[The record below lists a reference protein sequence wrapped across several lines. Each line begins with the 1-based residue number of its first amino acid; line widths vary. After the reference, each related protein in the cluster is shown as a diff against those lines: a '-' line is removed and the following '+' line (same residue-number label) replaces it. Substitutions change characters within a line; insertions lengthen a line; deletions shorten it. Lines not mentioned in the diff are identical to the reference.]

1 MNILFSEDKRTV
13 NIGDAQEPL
22 KEGKDDDEDESKKM
36 YLYGEDD
43 GGERPT
49 VSTVLSKLVNYNY
62 LPLAGKDDGEAGTKA
77 SGAINAQLGTMAGVF
92 LPCIQNIFGVILF
105 IRMIWIVGTAGVPA
119 AFAIV
124 FICCSVTFCTA
135 ISLSAIATNGIV
147 PAGGSY
153 FMISRALGP
162 EFGGAV
168 GVLFFLA
175 TSVAAAMYITG
186 AVEITLKYISPE
198 IALFGDPEDQ
208 EVLYNNIRFYG
219 TILLLISFAIVF
231 VGVKFVSKVAP
242 LALVVCLSSI
252 ASIYLGLFIN
262 YQGTN
267 DTFCMVGGRIMSNSG
282 YKNCN
287 KNASDPDSIWHIF
300 CVKRNMSI
308 NDQLLNGQSQPTSSK
323 VIFNPDES
331 EQQNQFNTAE
341 SLWICDPY
349 FKTHQVRLMKS
360 VPGIASG
367 VISENIA
374 PRFREKGQIITMD
387 EDGNCL

>member
-1 MNILFSEDKRTV
+1 MVDEAR
-13 NIGDAQEPL
+13 QPL
-22 KEGKDDDEDESKKM
+22 RDEGQDEDTGKKM
-36 YLYGEDD
+36 YLYGEES
-43 GGERPT
+43 GERPT
-49 VSTVLSKLVNYNY
+49 VSTVLSKLANYNY
-62 LPLAGKDDGEAGTKA
+62 LPLASKEGGDAGESGDLKGTKM
-77 SGAINAQLGTMAGVF
+77 GGAQLGTMAGVF

-105 IRMIWIVGTAGVPA
+105 IRMVWIVGTAGVPA
-119 AFAIV
+119 AFLIV

-135 ISLSAIATNGIV
+135 VSLSAIATNGIV

-198 IALFGDPEDQ
+198 IALFGDPNDQ
-208 EVLYNNIRFYG
+208 EVLYHNIRFYG
-219 TILLLISFAIVF
+219 TILLLISFGIVF

-252 ASIYLGLFIN
+252 ASIYFGIFIN
-262 YQGTN
+262 YKGTD
-267 DTFCMVGGRIMSNSG
+267 DTFCMVGGRIMSNIG

-287 KNASDPDSIWHIF
+287 KNASDPESIWHVF
-300 CVKRNMSI
+300 CVRHNVSIRNTGQVPLGQSTPAPDI
-308 NDQLLNGQSQPTSSK
+308 DIRLQHRDEITGDQL
-323 VIFNPDES
+323 
-331 EQQNQFNTAE
+331 AE
-341 SLWICDPY
+341 PHWDCDPY
-349 FKTHQVRLMKS
+349 FKNHQVRQMKS

-367 VISENIA
+367 VIMENLA
-374 PRFREKGQIITMD
+374 VRFREKGNIVTLD
-387 EDGNCL
+387 EDGNCI